1 MLTSTITEDT
11 LNQEIEIAAQAHRDR
26 IHGITA
32 IPPLHMDDDM
42 LQLQTQC
49 AILDQQAEDLQ
60 AQLRAYR
67 EQNSEGKIA
76 SLQKKIAELQKELEE
91 QTDAGEV
98 MAQENSR
105 LRSDKEVLQFRAAKV
120 DSEFKR
126 MKRAMQL
133 DEKEAEVNQRVT
145 RGLKERLDTDW
156 LKASLNA

>member
-1 MLTSTITEDT
+1 M
-11 LNQEIEIAAQAHRDR
+11 EIAALAQRDR
-26 IHGITA
+26 IRRITA
-32 IPPLHMDDDM
+32 VPPLLMDDDM

-76 SLQKKIAELQKELEE
+76 SLQKKIEEIQKELEE
-91 QTDAGEV
+91 QMDAVEA
-98 MAQENSR
+98 MTQENNR
-105 LRSDKEVLQFRAAKV
+105 LRSDKEVLQSRATEV